1 MPKNNKKYDL
11 VQKDVSLI
19 GRDFG
24 QFRKNLIDFA
34 KTYYPNTYN
43 DFNESSPGM
52 MFIEM
57 ASYVGDVLSFY
68 TDTQLRES
76 LLTNAEEKIN
86 LFNLSAAY
94 GYTPKNYVPATT
106 NLDVFQLVPSI
117 GTGDNVKPDMNY
129 ALRIADG
136 MTVGSSEFGEVNFT
150 TTQAVDFNVS
160 SSFDPMEVS
169 VYQIDNTTNTPT
181 YYLLKKSVKV
191 SSGTVKTK
199 TFTFG
204 SPRIYDKIKITDES
218 IIRIKS
224 ITDSDNNDWTKVP
237 YLAQDLVFEQV
248 ENNSDNSVDFSLY
261 SDDTPYLLQLKRVP
275 RRFTTRFEDESNIVI
290 QFGAGI
296 SSNADEEILPNPD
309 NVGSA
314 LYNIVG
320 GLDQGIDPSN
330 FLYTKTYG
338 VAPSNTTLTV
348 NYVVGNGVTDNVP
361 AKDLVNITSVTSTVS
376 NESTLDSDL
385 LRFVRNS
392 VAVTNPEPA
401 RGGRSK
407 EGDEEIR
414 QNTMAYFGA
423 QNRSVTRE
431 DYVMRCYALPTQ
443 FGSVAKAYVTTDF
456 QLELPPAGSINN
468 PQPSVEIPN
477 PLALNLYTLGYNHQ
491 KKLTQLNSA
500 TKNNLKNYISY
511 YRILTDAVNI
521 KDAFIVNI
529 GIDFEIRVL
538 PNYNSN
544 EVLLR
549 CIDTLK
555 DYFNIDNWRIN
566 EPIYLSKIYAL
577 LDNITGV
584 QSVVRPDTNGN
595 GGLEIHNKFNGSYAP
610 NKYSIKGATKNG
622 VIHPPKDPSIFEIK
636 FPDADIRGRVITA
649 SF

>member
-1 MPKNNKKYDL
+1 MPSNKKNDL

-52 MFIEM
+52 MFMEM

-76 LLTNAEEKIN
+76 LLTSAEEKAN

-94 GYTPKNYVPATT
+94 GYQPKNVCPASTI
-106 NLDVFQLVPSI
+106 LDVFQLVPAT
-117 GTGDNVKPDMNY
+117 GTGDDVKPDMTY
-129 ALRIADG
+129 ALRLSEG
-136 MTVGSSEFGEVNFT
+136 MQVGSSEFNEVNFAT
-150 TTQAVDFNVS
+150 TEAVDFTVS
-160 SSFDPMEVS
+160 SSFDKMEVS
-169 VYQIDNTTNTPT
+169 VYQIDNTTNLPT
-181 YYLLKKSVKV
+181 YYLLKKSVKA
-191 SSGTVKTK
+191 SSGTTKTK

-204 SPRIYDKIKITDES
+204 SPRIYDKIKITDDN
-218 IIRIKS
+218 IIRVES
-224 ITDSDNNDWTKVP
+224 VTDSDDNEWTRVP

-275 RRFTTRFEDESNIVI
+275 RRFTTRFDDTTSIVM

-296 SSNADEEILPNPD
+296 SANADEEIVPNPD

-320 GLDQGIDPSN
+320 DLDQGIDPSN

-348 NYVVGNGVTDNVP
+348 NYTVGNGVVDNVP
-361 AKDLVNITSVTSTVS
+361 SKDLVNIIGVTSIVA
-376 NESTLDSDL
+376 NESSLDADL
-385 LRFVRNS
+385 LRVVRGS
-392 VAVTNPEPA
+392 IAVTNPEPA
-401 RGGRSK
+401 IGGRSK
-407 EGDEEIR
+407 ESDEEIR
-414 QNTMAYFGA
+414 QNAMAYFGA

-431 DYVMRCYALPTQ
+431 DYVMRCYALPAQ
-443 FGSVAKAYVTTDF
+443 FGSVAKAYLTTDF
-456 QLELPPAGSINN
+456 QLELPQAGSINN

-477 PLALNLYTLGYNHQ
+477 PLALNLYTLGYDGNR
-491 KKLTQLNSA
+491 KLTQLNAA

-529 GIDFEIRVL
+529 GIDFEIITL

-549 CIDTLK
+549 CIAELK

-566 EPIYLSKIYAL
+566 EPIYLSKLYVL
-577 LDNITGV
+577 LDGIKGV
-584 QSVVRPDTNGN
+584 QTVVRPDNNGN
-595 GGLEIHNKFNGSYAP
+595 GGLNVYNRFNGNYSP
-610 NKYSIKGATKNG
+610 NKYGIKNATKNG
-622 VIHPPKDPSIFEIK
+622 VIHPPKDPSMFEIK
-636 FPDADIRGRVITA
+636 FPDADIRGRVVTQT
-649 SF
+649 F